1 MQARVEGGDNTQ
13 FSLVA
18 ECDGQIVGNAG
29 LSVEQHPRRRHVANI
44 GMAVHDDHHGKG
56 IGSQLLAAMIDL
68 AENWLAVTR
77 IELSVYTDNAAGVAL
92 YEKHGF
98 QIEARPDTM
107 HSERAN
113 TWMSITW
120 RASKVKLNAM
130 PSEPVKSPAEDRGGF
145 YERTGVVSSSVD
157 ASGQVI
163 S

>member
-1 MQARVEGGDNTQ
+1 MEIVIRRSEPADAAALQALYSGKAAYSGTLQLPFPSLPQWMARVEGGDNSQ

-98 QIEARPDTM
+98 QIEGTARQYAFRD
-107 HSERAN
+107 
-113 TWMSITW
+113 
-120 RASKVKLNAM
+120 
-130 PSEPVKSPAEDRGGF
+130 GQ
-145 YERTGVVSSSVD
+145 YVD
-157 ASGQVI
+157 VYHMARIKG
-163 S
+163 

>member
-1 MQARVEGGDNTQ
+1 MEIVIRRSEPADAAALQALYSGKAAYSGTLQLPFPSLPQWMARVEGGDNTQ

-18 ECDGQIVGNAG
+18 EHDGQIVGNAG

-98 QIEARPDTM
+98 QIEGTARHYAFRDG
-107 HSERAN
+107 E
-113 TWMSITW
+113 
-120 RASKVKLNAM
+120 
-130 PSEPVKSPAEDRGGF
+130 
-145 YERTGVVSSSVD
+145 YVD
-157 ASGQVI
+157 VYHMARIKG
-163 S
+163 